1 MVRPTGEGIPAPHR
15 SPAGPPELSSGD
27 GDPVTPRVMQI
38 LVVDDYRDA
47 GETLQWLLEEY
58 GHTVQIAHSGEEA
71 LQTVTHFQPDLVLC
85 DLGLPGLDGFEV
97 CRHLRGQPELQ
108 GLPIVAMTG
117 YGNAEYRER
126 ASQAG
131 FDHYLLKPIT
141 PEALRALLE
150 RYGAGP
156 EGSG

>member
-1 MVRPTGEGIPAPHR
+1 MTSHHA
-15 SPAGPPELSSGD
+15 L
-27 GDPVTPRVMQI
+27 QI

-58 GHTVQIAHSGEEA
+58 GHTVQVAHSGEEA
-71 LQTVTHFQPDLVLC
+71 LQVVNHFRPDLVLC

-97 CRHLRGQPELQ
+97 CRRLRGQPALER
-108 GLPIVAMTG
+108 LPVVAMTG

-126 ASQAG
+126 ADQAG
-131 FDHYLLKPIT
+131 FADYLLKPIT

-150 RYGAGP
+150 RYGP
-156 EGSG
+156 PSEGTG